1 MSGVGMSR
9 GWVCP
14 GDGYVH
20 GVALSGGGYVKRVGT
35 HPPPRYM
42 DPGIRSTSGR
52 CISYW
57 NAFLL
62 KYVPMRNG

>member
-1 MSGVGMSR
+1 MGMSR

-35 HPPPRYM
+35 HPPPPDTWILGY
-42 DPGIRSTSGR
+42 GR
-52 CISYW
+52 QAGDAHPTGMLSY
-57 NAFLL
+57 
-62 KYVPMRNG
+62 